1 VKKTKKTKPKI
12 GIWAKSQGCLI
23 VILAIIFIIGLFVYF
38 FYNSMLST
46 KFTENTNKLIET
58 AQTKF
63 IEYTELT
70 YPNDVVLKHISTKK
84 MGPNFSSDLI
94 LSVPNINSFIEDA
107 EKKYEFKNLKMNYPK
122 IDGNKEYNIIY
133 SDLCGNLNDDKD
145 LQVKNPDNLRDFC
158 GDRDILISQIKKETE
173 LGIIMVIFPKEELVW
188 VNYTGWF

>member
-1 VKKTKKTKPKI
+1 MKKTKKTKPKI

-158 GDRDILISQIKKETE
+158 GDRDILISQIEKETE
-173 LGIIMVIFPKEELVW
+173 IGIIMVIFPKEELVW

>member
-1 VKKTKKTKPKI
+1 MKKTKKTKPKI

-133 SDLCGNLNDDKD
+133 SDLCGNLNHDKD

-158 GDRDILISQIKKETE
+158 GDRDILISQIEKETE
-173 LGIIMVIFPKEELVW
+173 IGIIMVIFPKEELVW

>member
-1 VKKTKKTKPKI
+1 MKKTKKTKPKI

-173 LGIIMVIFPKEELVW
+173 IGIIMVIFPKEELVW
-188 VNYTGWF
+188 INHTGWF

>member
-1 VKKTKKTKPKI
+1 MVEEKKKK
-12 GIWAKSQGCLI
+12 KSRGCLI

>member
-1 VKKTKKTKPKI
+1 MAEEKKKK
-12 GIWAKSQGCLI
+12 KSRGCLI
-23 VILAIIFIIGLFVYF
+23 VILAIIFVIGLFIYF
-38 FYNSMLST
+38 FYSSMLST
-46 KFTENTNKLIET
+46 KFIENTNKLIET
-58 AQTKF
+58 APTKF
-63 IEYTELT
+63 IEYTELI
-70 YPNDVVLKHISTKK
+70 YPKDAVLKHISTKK
-84 MGPNFSSDLI
+84 WGPNFSSDLI
-94 LSVPNINSFIEDA
+94 LSLPNINSFIEDA